1 MALQGIKK
9 EVQFRIEELFATA
22 ALDEM
27 AGHTEDY
34 QEKLKQIMKIADI
47 LGIKTEFTTLTLNL
61 KEEVQ

>member
-1 MALQGIKK
+1 MALQSIKK

-34 QEKLKQIMKIADI
+34 RAKLKQIIKIAEI
-47 LGIKTEFTTLTLNL
+47 LGIETEFTTSTLNL